1 MPSIKKINSILE
13 LLRQNYKMGLTN
25 KEISGILD
33 MPPSTCYRILR
44 ELRKYKF
51 IYQRKSDM
59 KYFLGFANLR
69 FADAVVEGMDITT
82 LSLPYLEELH
92 KETEETTFLAVWQE
106 PVCVVVEVV
115 GFINTRVSVGRGE
128 VMPFHASAAGKLVL
142 AFLPGK
148 EKNKILDKIE
158 LKKYTENTITNPDDL
173 GRNLE
178 EIYKTGISYN
188 FQEFNNGISAMATPV
203 FGRQDKI
210 VAALAVVGTSID
222 LNRYQLAEYSSLFLK
237 ASAEISDY
245 FGVDISGRF
254 ISGSN

>member
-25 KEISGILD
+25 KEISEILN
-33 MPPSTCYRILR
+33 MPPSTCYRILG

-128 VMPFHASAAGKLVL
+128 IMPFHASAAGKLVL

-148 EKNKILDKIE
+148 KKNKILDTIE
-158 LKKYTENTITNPDDL
+158 LKKYTE
-173 GRNLE
+173 
-178 EIYKTGISYN
+178 
-188 FQEFNNGISAMATPV
+188 
-203 FGRQDKI
+203 KI
-210 VAALAVVGTSID
+210 VAIRIPADNVNCPKENLGKRARLFSD
-222 LNRYQLAEYSSLFLK
+222 LLYENIACKK
-237 ASAEISDY
+237 ASNKITM
-245 FGVDISGRF
+245 I
-254 ISGSN
+254 